1 MNFSQ
6 QFILLCVAS
15 VFSVSVS
22 AMEHPIFSR
31 FQKWVDAFKIE
42 VRDDSHL
49 AHLFDNWVSNDK
61 YIETI
66 NSANLSYSLGH
77 NQFSG
82 MNQEEFS
89 AYMGFKENAEDIQ
102 SGAFLR
108 GSTVPETEYEFELD
122 LTGLPAS
129 VDWRT
134 KNVVGAIRDQAQC
147 GSCWAF
153 SGTST
158 VESAVAIKTGTLY
171 DLSEQESVSCTTLKN
186 GYTNLGCNGGNYNV
200 LWNYAKDNGG
210 LCTEDSYPYTSGT
223 GNTGTCLTTCK
234 PVSAAKVASYV
245 KVTPYSD
252 SALMTALTIG
262 PVSIALEADTRSFQL
277 YNSGIYS
284 DYTGC
289 GGANPQLDHAV
300 VLVGYGSSNGV
311 DYYIMRNSWGTTWGD
326 QTDGNVNKG
335 YMMMARGSA
344 YGKAGLCGL
353 LSTPMYPVV

>member
-1 MNFSQ
+1 MRFLTQIFVVCS
-6 QFILLCVAS
+6 LMS
-15 VFSVSVS
+15 VGVFG
-22 AMEHPIFSR
+22 HPLFNR
-31 FQKWVDAFKIE
+31 FQDWVDDFKIE
-42 VRDDSHL
+42 VRDDNHL
-49 AHLFDNWVSNDK
+49 AHMFENWVSNDK
-61 YIETI
+61 YIETV
-66 NSANLSYSLGH
+66 NGANLSYSLGH

-82 MNQEEFS
+82 MNLEEFS
-89 AYMGFKENAEDIQ
+89 AYMGFKQNAEDIQ
-102 SGAFLR
+102 FSASLR
-108 GSTVPETEYEFELD
+108 GSQYGSDELS
-122 LTGLPAS
+122 LTMELEALPAS
-129 VDWRT
+129 IDWRS
-134 KNVVGAIRDQAQC
+134 KNVVSAIRDQAQC

-200 LWNYAKDNGG
+200 LWNYARDNGG
-210 LCTEDSYPYTSGT
+210 LCTEASYPYTSGT

-234 PVSAAKVASYV
+234 PVAAAKVASYV

-284 DYTGC
+284 DYNGC

-300 VLVGYGSSNGV
+300 VLVGYGTSSTGI
-311 DYYIMRNSWGTTWGD
+311 DYYIMRNSWGTSWGD
-326 QTDGNVNKG
+326 QTDGTMNKG

-353 LSTPMYPVV
+353 LSTPMYPVM

>member
-1 MNFSQ
+1 MR
-6 QFILLCVAS
+6 FIQEILLLCVVA
-15 VFSVSVS
+15 VSVS
-22 AMEHPIFSR
+22 AVEHPVFSR
-31 FQKWVDAFKIE
+31 FQKWVDTFKIE
-42 VRDDSHL
+42 VRDDTHL
-49 AHLFDNWVSNDK
+49 AHLFENWVSNDI

-82 MNQEEFS
+82 MNQEEFG
-89 AYMGFKENAEDIQ
+89 AYMGFNQNAEDIQ

-108 GSTVPETEYEFELD
+108 GSTVPETEFELEFD
-122 LTGLPAS
+122 LSALPAS
-129 VDWRT
+129 IDWRT

-158 VESAVAIKTGTLY
+158 VESAIAIKTGTLY
-171 DLSEQESVSCTTLKN
+171 DLSEQESVSCTTFKN

-210 LCTEDSYPYTSGT
+210 LCTEASYPYTSGT

-252 SALMTALTIG
+252 SALMTALTVG

-284 DYTGC
+284 DYAGC

-326 QTDGNVNKG
+326 QTDGSVNKG